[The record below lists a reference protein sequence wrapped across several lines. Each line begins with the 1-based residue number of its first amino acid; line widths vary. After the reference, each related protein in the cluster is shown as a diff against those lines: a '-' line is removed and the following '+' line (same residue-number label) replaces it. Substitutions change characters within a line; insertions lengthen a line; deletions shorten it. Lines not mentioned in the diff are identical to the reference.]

1 MCVLCP
7 VREDGRDVSVEGAL
21 DAEPDGDGERF
32 NKDLKPS
39 RMVDLE
45 GKRRKLFFC
54 PGMMV
59 ESKCSA
65 LNYQRSVGMV
75 TQYTHGSLYRT
86 AHWQYD
92 PINKYGQY

>member
-54 PGMMV
+54 PGMLV

-65 LNYQRSVGMV
+65 LSYQRSVGMV
-75 TQYTHGSLYRT
+75 TQYTHGSSYRT
-86 AHWQYD
+86 AQYD